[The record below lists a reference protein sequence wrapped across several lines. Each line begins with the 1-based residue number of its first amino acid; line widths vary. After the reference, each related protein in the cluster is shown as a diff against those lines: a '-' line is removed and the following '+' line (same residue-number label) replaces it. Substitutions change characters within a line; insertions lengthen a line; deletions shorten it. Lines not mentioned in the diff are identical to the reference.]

1 MHCESNVLRHL
12 FANRCDMR
20 ANATRRLHGHH
31 IEHWADGGVTAL
43 HNLVQLCPHH
53 HRLVHEGG
61 FGVQVVDN
69 STHGGAVFRFVR
81 PDGTLIKDVVP
92 RLAIDACAEGLL
104 KQRNA
109 QLGLLIDAT
118 TTHPNWD
125 GEPMD
130 RAMAIDGMFS
140 ASGDLETAAGPP

>member
-61 FGVQVVDN
+61 FGVQVVN
-69 STHGGAVFRFVR
+69 ESTHGGGLLRFLR
-81 PDGTLIKDVVP
+81 PDGTLINDTVP
-92 RLAIDACAEGLL
+92 RVAIDACATRLL

-109 QLGLLIDAT
+109 QLGLLIDAQT
-118 TTHPNWD
+118 VHPNWD

-140 ASGDLETAAGPP
+140 ASGDFAITAGP